1 MGNRFMS
8 ETNRVVHPWNATASG
23 QYLLD
28 WEQQRCDEAVA
39 DIFGYHS
46 LQWGM
51 PMLQGLRSNRMPHR
65 WLALE
70 SPAQAAWC
78 PPAAQGVDAVGHMPD
93 SPPWTPAFY
102 ADSRA
107 LPLADACMD
116 LLILPHTLELSPDP
130 HATLREVARVLVPEG
145 KVLIFGLNPWSL
157 WGAQHALE
165 RPADDAA
172 NATRGIAYLRLRDWL
187 RLMELEVEAVDFGAF
202 TPHVQ
207 QPRWQQRWD
216 WMNRVGAKTWPILGA
231 VYCVVAIKRVQ
242 GMRLLEPGWR
252 TRRANAPGAVPVAQR
267 NPSSNYKDVKL

>member
-1 MGNRFMS
+1 MS

-28 WEQQRCDEAVA
+28 WEQQRCDEAVS

-51 PMLQGLRSNRMPHR
+51 PMLQGLRTNRMPHR

-70 SPAQAAWC
+70 SPEQAAWC
-78 PPAAQGVDAVGHMPD
+78 PPAAQEGEVAAD
-93 SPPWTPAFY
+93 SPRWAPAFY
-102 ADSRA
+102 ADFRA

-130 HATLREVARVLVPEG
+130 HATLREVARVLMPEG

-165 RPADDAA
+165 RPAEDAA

-187 RLMELEVEAVDFGAF
+187 RLMELEIEAVDFGAF

-207 QPRWQQRWD
+207 QARWQQRWG

-267 NPSSNYKDVKL
+267 NPSSKYKDMKL

>member
-1 MGNRFMS
+1 MS

-28 WEQQRCDEAVA
+28 WEQQRCDEAVS

-51 PMLQGLRSNRMPHR
+51 PMLQGLRTNRMPHR

-70 SPAQAAWC
+70 SPEQAAWC
-78 PPAAQGVDAVGHMPD
+78 PLAAQGDGTAPQD
-93 SPPWTPAFY
+93 SPRWTPAFY
-102 ADSRA
+102 ADFRA

-130 HATLREVARVLVPEG
+130 HATLREVARVLMPEG

-165 RPADDAA
+165 RPAEDAA

-187 RLMELEVEAVDFGAF
+187 RLMELEIEAVDFGAF

-207 QPRWQQRWD
+207 QLRWQQRWD

-267 NPSSNYKDVKL
+267 NPSSKYKDMKL

>member
-1 MGNRFMS
+1 MI
-8 ETNRVVHPWNATASG
+8 HPWNATASG

-51 PMLQGLRSNRMPHR
+51 PMLQGLRMNRMPHR
-65 WLALE
+65 WLGLE
-70 SPAQAAWC
+70 SPQQALWC
-78 PPAAQGVDAVGHMPD
+78 PADGAAATGTGSDAA
-93 SPPWTPAFY
+93 PWTPALY

-130 HATLREVARVLVPEG
+130 HATLREVARVLRPEG
-145 KVLIFGLNPWSL
+145 KLLIFGLNPWSL

-165 RPADDAA
+165 KPKAEAPDA
-172 NATRGIAYLRLRDWL
+172 TCGIAYLRLRDWL

-202 TPHVQ
+202 APHVQ
-207 QPRWQQRWD
+207 QARWQQRWD

-231 VYCVVAIKRVQ
+231 VYCVAAIKRVQ

-252 TRRANAPGAVPVAQR
+252 SQRSAAPGSVPVAQR
-267 NPSSNYKDVKL
+267 NPSSTTRM

>member
-1 MGNRFMS
+1 M
-8 ETNRVVHPWNATASG
+8 EHPWTATASG

-51 PMLQGLRSNRMPHR
+51 PMLQGLRMNRMPHR
-65 WLALE
+65 WLGLT
-70 SPAQAAWC
+70 SPAEARWC
-78 PPAAQGVDAVGHMPD
+78 PPAPAQAGGGQGMREACSDAPEPVSEHL
-93 SPPWTPAFY
+93 PWQPAFY
-102 ADSRA
+102 ADTRA
-107 LPLADACMD
+107 LPLGNACMD

-165 RPADDAA
+165 KQGADAP
-172 NATRGIAYLRLRDWL
+172 NAQLGITYLRLRDWL
-187 RLMELEVEAVDFGAF
+187 RLMELELEAVDFGCF

-207 QPRWQQRWD
+207 QPHWQQRWD
-216 WMNRVGAKTWPILGA
+216 WMNRVGGKTWPILGA
-231 VYCVVAIKRVQ
+231 VYCVVATKRVY
-242 GMRLLEPGWR
+242 GMRLMEPSWR
-252 TRRANAPGAVPVAQR
+252 TRRTAAAGARPVAQR
-267 NPSSNYKDVKL
+267 NPSSKYKDVKF